1 MRQKNNNKASIIL
14 GIIAPILFVV
24 IFTSAGFYRENYS
37 SMRNFISELSIGNE
51 GWMQIC
57 NFMVFGL
64 LLFIFSLDVLKEFR
78 RRGISKTGPIILL
91 IIAISY
97 FFSGP
102 FVTDPGT
109 IFTHQ
114 KSIHGIIHGLFGA
127 VVFTL
132 MPITC
137 WVFLKQFKR
146 QQDYKTLKF
155 PTYFFAIT
163 ITIAVL
169 LFSFITKV
177 TTYNKTFDTVFGFV
191 QRLVLIPFMFWL
203 SYFAFVFKKSFKS

>member
-1 MRQKNNNKASIIL
+1 MRQTYNKKYSIIL
-14 GIIAPILFVV
+14 GIIAPVLFVV
-24 IFTSAGFYRENYS
+24 IFTIEGFSRENYS
-37 SMRNFISELSIGNE
+37 SIRNFISELSIGNK
-51 GWMQIC
+51 GWIQIC
-57 NFMVFGL
+57 NFMVFGI

-78 RRGISKTGPIILL
+78 RRGISKTGPAILI

-132 MPITC
+132 MPVTC

-146 QQDYKTLKF
+146 QQDYNSLIF
-155 PTYFFAIT
+155 PTCI
-163 ITIAVL
+163 L
-169 LFSFITKV
+169 PS
-177 TTYNKTFDTVFGFV
+177 
-191 QRLVLIPFMFWL
+191 R
-203 SYFAFVFKKSFKS
+203 